1 MDVALKVDG
10 KTVPDFSEA
19 VSILVLLDV
28 ALKASWTYTDLR
40 DNGVSILV
48 LLDVAL
54 KAVSQ
59 HWSLIPGYPFQS
71 LFSWMLL

>member
-1 MDVALKVDG
+1 VQDL
-10 KTVPDFSEA
+10 

-28 ALKASWTYTDLR
+28 ALKEPGGRGQVPIDP
-40 DNGVSILV
+40 VSILV

-54 KAVSQ
+54 KEGVCSGRRPA
-59 HWSLIPGYPFQS
+59 HRRFQS